1 MSNREII
8 SISCSIIS
16 YVFMI
21 YLMASFIDLDI
32 YIAIIVLFLT
42 LVSGILIK
50 NKKVIIDLVLSAI
63 SLVGIKVVYLIH
75 DYIINNTKYDEQR
88 SDNNIIEYKSDT
100 AYGALIEGYALCGG
114 YTDSMMLFLEKF
126 NIKSYKISSEN
137 HVWNHVYLNKNWYNL
152 DLTWDDPINK
162 DGKDLLEHTFFL
174 ITNEEMLKLD
184 TTEHT
189 FDESV
194 YLN

>member
-1 MSNREII
+1 MNNIFYFAFVGIIVVVSLYIILKILIKKFNPEESKVKLYGILQGMSNRE
-8 SISCSIIS
+8 IIS

-75 DYIINNTKYDEQR
+75 DYIIN
-88 SDNNIIEYKSDT
+88 EYMDMWM
-100 AYGALIEGYALCGG
+100 LLLLVFV
-114 YTDSMMLFLEKF
+114 MLFLFLYLSYTLLK
-126 NIKSYKISSEN
+126 NIKNVVIANKYIRKGGN
-137 HVWNHVYLNKNWYNL
+137 HEDK
-152 DLTWDDPINK
+152 
-162 DGKDLLEHTFFL
+162 ER
-174 ITNEEMLKLD
+174 
-184 TTEHT
+184 
-189 FDESV
+189 S
-194 YLN
+194 

>member
-1 MSNREII
+1 MNNIFYFAFVGIIVVVSLYIILKILIKKFNPEESKVKLYGILQGMSNREII

-50 NKKVIIDLVLSAI
+50 NKKVIIDLILSAI

-75 DYIINNTKYDEQR
+75 DYIIN
-88 SDNNIIEYKSDT
+88 EYMDMWM
-100 AYGALIEGYALCGG
+100 LLLLVFV
-114 YTDSMMLFLEKF
+114 MLFLF
-126 NIKSYKISSEN
+126 LYLLKITFA
-137 HVWNHVYLNKNWYNL
+137 NK
-152 DLTWDDPINK
+152 
-162 DGKDLLEHTFFL
+162 
-174 ITNEEMLKLD
+174 ITNCLSPDDNSSTVKFLPVGLL
-184 TTEHT
+184 TNKRPTSSINS
-189 FDESV
+189 FF
-194 YLN
+194 